1 MMDTIRLTI
10 DKRDCGKPY
19 AKGLDELNFA
29 NLASAFPK
37 LYPYKRDISFYGLA
51 DGSCPVPH
59 VIDRLITQGI
69 DVFDPVRGVLGYY
82 VTRHRNYTSQELVE
96 AEYLYRPELSDKL
109 GGVASPYSTT
119 EQGVPIFDRSMAPLS
134 RLIGTARSPITHG
147 CMICRGDAVERIA
160 RLGLVGIYLIEA
172 PVSNRRK
179 VEIDQTARVIC
190 SDRVLPPALNLMSTD
205 RGLCEYSQ
213 LLPEDRYAGMSEGFV
228 HPPEIHYNRSDLAAF
243 GDFDLAL
250 MHEQTRMH
258 GYKEAQLVVS
268 RRFCE
273 LMRSEFGLTVSGI
286 PVRVRD
292 DHQIP
297 WAGPY
302 PTGWEDR
309 NVRPSWLA
317 DFEAARRQVG
327 H

>member
-1 MMDTIRLTI
+1 MDTIGLRI
-10 DKRDCGKPY
+10 EKRDELRSGSE
-19 AKGLDELNFA
+19 GLDAATFS

-37 LYPYKRDISFYGLA
+37 LCPYKTDVSFYGLA
-51 DGSCPVPH
+51 DPNCPVPGI
-59 VIDRLITQGI
+59 IDHLIVQGM
-69 DVFDPVRGVLGYY
+69 DVFDPVRGVLGYF
-82 VTRHRNYTSQELVE
+82 TKRLRNYTHDELAE

-109 GGVASPYSTT
+109 GGVASPYATN
-119 EQGVPIFDRSMAPLS
+119 EQGMPIFDRSMVPLT

-160 RLGLVGIYLIEA
+160 RLGLIGLSLIEA
-172 PVSNRRK
+172 PVSNRSK
-179 VEIDQTARVIC
+179 IEIDEAVRVIW
-190 SDRVLPPALNLMSTD
+190 SNRVLPSALNLMSLEK
-205 RGLCEYSQ
+205 GMCEYSQ
-213 LLPEDRYAGMSEGFV
+213 LPPEERDAWLSEGFV
-228 HPPEIHYNRSDLAAF
+228 NPPEIYYNRSDLAAF

-273 LMRSEFGLTVSGI
+273 LMRNEFGLTVSGI
-286 PVRVRD
+286 PVRLRD
-292 DHQIP
+292 DRQIP

-309 NVRPSWLA
+309 NVRPPWLA
-317 DFEAARRQVG
+317 DFEAARQKLIR
-327 H
+327 